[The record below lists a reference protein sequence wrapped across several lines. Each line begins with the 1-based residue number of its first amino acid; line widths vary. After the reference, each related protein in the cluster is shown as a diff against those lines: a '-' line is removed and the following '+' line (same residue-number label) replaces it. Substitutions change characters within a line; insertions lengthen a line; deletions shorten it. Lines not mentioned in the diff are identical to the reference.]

1 MSTTVKLQSSAN
13 FNIFKYSH
21 CLLVP
26 ERFLA
31 KCLHGISQ
39 HPAHRCTPRALRDSK
54 MYRNL
59 YFILPY
65 NTAYSKVILYI
76 YIHVRA
82 CTVTIFELLSLKC
95 SPTLTFSPSPSEVH
109 PITSLHL
116 PRPWLS
122 PLLSAQHL
130 GLCPAD
136 CRQPQCPED
145 LDPWDP
151 YPWDLQKSKD
161 LIFSP
166 WIILDHFGLHVK
178 SWGLP
183 ATQI

>member
-76 YIHVRA
+76 YTCAGVYSNYFRIAVPQML
-82 CTVTIFELLSLKC
+82 TYPYIFTQPIRSPSHYIFTSPQALAFAFAFGTASGTLPCGL
-95 SPTLTFSPSPSEVH
+95 SPTPMPGRLGPMGSLPMGSPKIKGFDLFSM
-109 PITSLHL
+109 
-116 PRPWLS
+116 
-122 PLLSAQHL
+122 
-130 GLCPAD
+130 
-136 CRQPQCPED
+136 
-145 LDPWDP
+145 
-151 YPWDLQKSKD
+151 
-161 LIFSP
+161 
-166 WIILDHFGLHVK
+166 DHFG
-178 SWGLP
+178 SFW
-183 ATQI
+183 AAC